1 MLDLG
6 ESRDVSR
13 VKITVQGGATALEA
27 RVPAEPATAAPMDSQ
42 QQWRRV
48 AGVDARKGSFTLTFD
63 AEPTRYVLIDLTELP
78 PVEKDYFR
86 GAIAEVEV
94 FG

>member
-1 MLDLG
+1 
-6 ESRDVSR
+6 
-13 VKITVQGGATALEA
+13 
-27 RVPAEPATAAPMDSQ
+27 
-42 QQWRRV
+42 
-48 AGVDARKGSFTLTFD
+48 VDARKGSFTLTFD
-63 AEPTRYVLIDLTELP
+63 AEPTRYVLIYLTELP

>member
-1 MLDLG
+1 
-6 ESRDVSR
+6 
-13 VKITVQGGATALEA
+13 VKITVKGGATAVEA
-27 RVPAEPATAAPMDSQ
+27 RVPAEPADAAPMDSQ

-48 AGVDARKGSFTLTFD
+48 AGAEARKGSFTLAFD
-63 AEPTRYVLIDLTELP
+63 AEPTRYVLVYLTELP